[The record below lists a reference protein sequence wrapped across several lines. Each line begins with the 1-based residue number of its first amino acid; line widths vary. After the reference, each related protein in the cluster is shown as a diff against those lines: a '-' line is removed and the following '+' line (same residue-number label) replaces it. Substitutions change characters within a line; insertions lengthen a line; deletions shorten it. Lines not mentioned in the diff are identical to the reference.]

1 MLHWLGVRRL
11 ASLAFVLSL
20 VACGGG
26 GGGGGDGPTAATAEA
41 PVARISASGLN
52 ADSEGAMRGVVNSVI
67 TLDASASTAPN
78 SGVQSFAWALGQ
90 VPSGSKVSLSH
101 SGQKMASFTP
111 DMPGRYQITLTL
123 TGGGQSVSKAVE
135 MLIAEAPPVANIVVS
150 AVYNSAANAA
160 QVPPID
166 ATLGSVF
173 TLDSSQAK
181 ASDGGAVTSS
191 WTLEQQP
198 KGSLA
203 SIQGGGSRYQITPDL
218 LGNYVLRAKLKDAQG
233 TTSEAVYT
241 LRLVYEPPTTSTMIV
256 APSFSATSVEQ
267 SVIDTTL
274 GTNFVLDTSSA
285 LASDGGAV
293 RSSWTVLQ
301 RPSNSL
307 VALSGADARVQ
318 FRPDQ
323 LGLYK
328 LKVRIEDLRGAYS
341 ESVLPINVRYMPP
354 ATATILVDK
363 SFTGTTV
370 NQPPISATLGSVFT
384 LDTSAVR
391 VDDGSAVSTAWQML
405 EQPAGSAAQ
414 LSGSGTRYQYKPDVL
429 GTYRLKVRIQDVR
442 GAWGESVYTLNVLNR
457 PPEANASI
465 NTTPVAAISYGSTRA
480 PKGATITLR
489 GGASYDADGD
499 SLSYG
504 WALAGKPAG
513 STAALSA
520 DNSVDTTLT
529 FDADGDYT
537 ILLRVT
543 DPYGAYSDRQISIRA
558 GDAPPVIVY
567 DHSKWTA
574 VLGSPATANAA
585 YSYSPQGRSLSY
597 SWTLDSRP
605 NGSTA
610 TIPIGSAAQLSF
622 TPDLPGLYTASLIVS
637 DGPLKSAASFSVRVL
652 ASSSQTT
659 ELGFQ
664 PRQIRYS
671 KSLDLLVTTSTA
683 PNLLSIVDPF
693 TGVTRSV
700 PLLAVPKGLSLS
712 PDGKLALVLYGTV
725 VDLFDVAT
733 GARIRSS
740 NIASERGEAL
750 LLNSGEALLYGGD
763 QWSGTPGFID
773 AKTGQIS
780 PLSVLYGA
788 GTFWGSVQYGLFAD
802 KLNTAFTVSGGL
814 SPSKLTFLKL
824 SPTSNKT
831 VLQSGDWPYHGSYSP
846 GYPIAL
852 NTSQSLIFGD
862 AGTVART
869 SDLQFAGRIDLG
881 GGNLRSVSASSDDS
895 ELLALS
901 GPPPWMSWG
910 SSQQLS
916 NNYALLD
923 PQLLLT
929 KSTLSLPS
937 IGSQQSYGLALFH
950 SAADRHVGVV
960 QTGGADADAAGKRYW
975 VFLR

>member
-26 GGGGGDGPTAATAEA
+26 GGGGGDGPTASKAEA

-67 TLDASASTAPN
+67 TLDASASTAPIN
-78 SGVQSFAWALGQ
+78 GVQSFAWALGQ

-218 LGNYVLRAKLKDAQG
+218 LGNYVLRARLKDAQG

-256 APSFSATSVEQ
+256 APSFSAMPVEQ

-293 RSSWTVLQ
+293 RSNWTVLQ

-363 SFTGTTV
+363 SFTGTSV

-429 GTYRLKVRIQDVR
+429 GTYRLKVRVQDVR

-465 NTTPVAAISYGSTRA
+465 NTTPVAAISYGSARA

-543 DPYGAYSDRQISIRA
+543 DPHGAYSDRQISIRA

-567 DHSKWTA
+567 DHSNWTS

-605 NGSTA
+605 SGSTA

-664 PRQIRYS
+664 PRQMRYS
-671 KSLDLLVTTSTA
+671 KGLDLLVTTSTA

-712 PDGKLALVLYGTV
+712 PDGKQALVLYETV
-725 VDLFDVAT
+725 VDLFEVAT

-740 NIASERGEAL
+740 NIASARTEAL
-750 LLNSGEALLYGGD
+750 MINSNEALLYGGD
-763 QWSGTPGFID
+763 GYRWAGAPVLIDVRTGEITPL
-773 AKTGQIS
+773 TLTY
-780 PLSVLYGA
+780 PA
-788 GTFWGSVQYGLFAD
+788 GTVWGIQQYGLFAD
-802 KLNTAFTVSGGL
+802 RLNTAFTVAGEI
-814 SPSKLTFLKL
+814 SPRKL
-824 SPTSNKT
+824 SYLRPPTSKAST
-831 VLQSGDWPYHGSYSP
+831 VVESGDWPYHGTHDP

-852 NTSQSLIFGD
+852 NTNQTLIFGST
-862 AGTVART
+862 GTVART
-869 SDLQFAGRIDLG
+869 SDLKFAGRVLDSG
-881 GGNLRSVSASSDDS
+881 GELRSVSASNDDS
-895 ELLALS
+895 ELLALR
-901 GPPPWMSWG
+901 GPSWETPDYP
-910 SSQQLS
+910 SS
-916 NNYALLD
+916 YALIE
-923 PQLLLT
+923 P
-929 KSTLSLPS
+929 SLFVLKGNLNLPLIS
-937 IGSQQSYGLALFH
+937 GQQSYGLALFH

-960 QTGGADADAAGKRYW
+960 QTGGADVDAAGKRYW